1 MSMTFFFKKIC
12 LCFCPFFCIFS
23 LEIIEFGQR
32 LYFTYI
38 SISGLKRWEMK
49 SLKNSEKK
57 KVNGWSYLNKKRLIL
72 VSIDSIQRE
81 KSH

>member
-1 MSMTFFFKKIC
+1 MTFFFKKIC

-23 LEIIEFGQR
+23 LEIIEFDQR

-38 SISGLKRWEMK
+38 SISGLVKEMRDEVI
-49 SLKNSEKK
+49 EKQWK
-57 KVNGWSYLNKKRLIL
+57 KEKVNGWSYLNKKRLIL
-72 VSIDSIQRE
+72 VSINSIQWE